1 MTYKL
6 KDLLEIIHVS
16 TKLSSQEE
24 INAALKII
32 QEVEDFT
39 SGERD
44 VIRAA
49 FKNGPLDAG
58 DVPSKASNSRLISLR
73 YVSPIVVRGDEGYYA
88 LTYKGSTAY
97 RILSF
102 IENSFKSEYKELDEH
117 SKRVLVLNPVIDKCD
132 LGHVFLKLEGHP
144 LNSMNR
150 PMCPICSMN
159 FAKKLNLPDTPVF
172 ITVTGKVEHTP
183 HSD

>member
-6 KDLLEIIHVS
+6 KDLFEIIHVS

-39 SGERD
+39 SAERD

-49 FKNGPLDAG
+49 FKNGPLGAG
-58 DVPSKASNSRLISLR
+58 DVPSKSGNSRLISLG
-73 YVSPIVVRGDEGYYA
+73 YMCPIVVKAEEGYYA

-97 RILSF
+97 RILSLTD
-102 IENSFKSEYKELDEH
+102 NASKSEYKELSEH
-117 SKRVLVLNPVIDKCD
+117 SKQVLALNPVIDKCD
-132 LGHVFLKLEGHP
+132 LGHTFLKLENHP
-144 LNSMNR
+144 VNSMNR
-150 PMCPICSMN
+150 PRCPICSMS
-159 FAKKLNLPDTPVF
+159 LVQNLSLPEIASTG
-172 ITVTGKVEHTP
+172 TGKIL
-183 HSD
+183 S